1 MEIVTREETRE
12 KLREWQ
18 SGDIST
24 DAIQTWASERWM
36 SDHHTY
42 EDWEYDGEVSASNDV
57 LAAIDML
64 DINLTTKED
73 AKIYI
78 EFLDTPLGEYPKGHS
93 RMKEKIRLIDFDARK
108 QSLRDIAP
116 YSSFLK

>member
-1 MEIVTREETRE
+1 MEIVTREEIRQ
-12 KLREWQ
+12 KLREWH
-18 SGDIST
+18 SGIIST

-42 EDWEYDGEVSASNDV
+42 EDWEYDGEASASNDV

-73 AKIYI
+73 AEIFI
-78 EFLDTPLGEYPKGHS
+78 EFLETPLGEYPRGHS
-93 RMKEKIRLIDFDARK
+93 KMKERIRLIDFDDRK
-108 QSLRDIAP
+108 RSLRTVAP

>member
-1 MEIVTREETRE
+1 MVIVTREEIRQ

-18 SGDIST
+18 SGAIST
-24 DAIQTWASERWM
+24 DAIQTWASDRWM
-36 SDHHTY
+36 SDRHTY

-73 AKIYI
+73 AEIFI
-78 EFLDTPLGEYPKGHS
+78 EFLETPLGEYPHGNA
-93 RMKEKIRLIDFDARK
+93 RMKERIRSIDFDARK
-108 QSLRDIAP
+108 RVLRTIAP

>member
-1 MEIVTREETRE
+1 MEIVTREEIRQ

-18 SGDIST
+18 SGIIST

-36 SDHHTY
+36 SDHYTY
-42 EDWEYDGEVSASNDV
+42 EDWEYNGEVSASNEV

-73 AKIYI
+73 ARIYI
-78 EFLDTPLGEYPKGHS
+78 EFLNTPLGEYPRGHS
-93 RMKEKIRLIDFDARK
+93 RMKEKIRSIDFDDRK
-108 QSLRDIAP
+108 RQLRAVAP